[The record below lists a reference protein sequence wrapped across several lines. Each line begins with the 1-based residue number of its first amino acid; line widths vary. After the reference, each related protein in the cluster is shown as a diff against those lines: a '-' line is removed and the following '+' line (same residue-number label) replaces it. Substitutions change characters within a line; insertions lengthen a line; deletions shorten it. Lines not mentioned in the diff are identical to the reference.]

1 MILTAKEVQ
10 YLDISNTKLRE
21 DLTISATAQ
30 TFGISETRVNNA
42 IAWAK
47 KNRVNNMAAAEDLD
61 ITIAS
66 LQKRLDWLEVQ
77 RKRIQRESRRMDK
90 DTHRYRV
97 RSVPYAFS
105 AMYLREAR
113 KTELAIAELKGIY
126 KRTIDVNHTGAI
138 DAKVTFYIP
147 DNGRDKMNEAESEA

>member
-10 YLDISNTKLRE
+10 YLNISNTKLRE
-21 DLTISATAQ
+21 DLTIEKTAEY
-30 TFGISETRVNNA
+30 FGISDTRVNNA

-47 KNRVNNMAAAEDLD
+47 KNRVFNLAAADDLD

-66 LQKRLDWLEVQ
+66 LQKRLDWLETQ
-77 RKRIQRESRRMDK
+77 RKRIQRESRSKDK
-90 DTHRYRV
+90 DTGRYRQ
-97 RSVPYAFS
+97 RSVPSVFS

-126 KRTIDVNHTGAI
+126 KRSIDVNVTGAVET
-138 DAKVTFYIP
+138 KVTFYIP
-147 DNGRDKMNEAESEA
+147 DNGRDKVNEAESEA